1 MNFSRKGRSQLRGN
15 ARASDGGFQGA
26 MDHEA
31 TMSRRFGRQV
41 GDWIKLRCGDLVA
54 DIADERHI
62 GRVEAIRQGVFVTV
76 RWLDTGW
83 TSEVPIERLALA
95 TPRPKITR

>member
-1 MNFSRKGRSQLRGN
+1 
-15 ARASDGGFQGA
+15 
-26 MDHEA
+26 
-31 TMSRRFGRQV
+31 MSRRFGRQV

-95 TPRPKITR
+95 TPRPKITRLKSVAAGKPKPDSDALSLREEVGSSKMMIP